1 MALLAHGDLS
11 SGSSA
16 FRVSGEVPSLR
27 LVAEW
32 ELADDASFSITPGLA
47 WPGLAR
53 ARARG
58 DGGERYLSGILVAT
72 FSRPQ
77 AGAVRGFVELAGRE
91 LRSERRGGKQL
102 TFDTGVTLAMDH
114 DT

>member
-1 MALLAHGDLS
+1 MPH
-11 SGSSA
+11 
-16 FRVSGEVPSLR
+16 P
-27 LVAEW
+27 
-32 ELADDASFSITPGLA
+32 ASCLA
-47 WPGLAR
+47 W
-53 ARARG
+53 ARG

-114 DT
+114 DTQLDVAINLGMNRYAPDALLTIGFSKRFR